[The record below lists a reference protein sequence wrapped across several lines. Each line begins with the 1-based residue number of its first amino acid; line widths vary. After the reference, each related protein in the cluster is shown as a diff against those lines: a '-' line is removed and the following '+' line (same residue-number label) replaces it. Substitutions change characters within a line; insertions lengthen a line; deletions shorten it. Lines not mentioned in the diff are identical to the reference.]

1 MEGGTLAREEGEQL
15 GESRAP
21 KLFIEVEER
30 GWRTVRE
37 CIAVYV
43 SFSLLTLS
51 TRGGGA
57 HIVFSFFGR
66 DVTAK
71 DKGCKNRDV
80 IRSFLLSLAL
90 SLSCALH
97 SPKSATAA
105 LSTFA
110 CK

>member
-21 KLFIEVEER
+21 KLSIEVEER

-51 TRGGGA
+51 TRGGGCP
-57 HIVFSFFGR
+57 HCIFLLRSGR
-66 DVTAK
+66 D
-71 DKGCKNRDV
+71 R
-80 IRSFLLSLAL
+80 
-90 SLSCALH
+90 
-97 SPKSATAA
+97 
-105 LSTFA
+105 
-110 CK
+110 